1 VRAYPEPS
9 ECTKT
14 VGGRGFAPDP
24 TGGAYSAPPDPLAG
38 FRGRRF
44 AAQGRRFATRE
55 GKGQVGEGGEREGRE
70 GEGEGEGGEEGEGE
84 GGGWP
89 PHSEN
94 RAGAVGPW
102 CNQQRPLLTYC
113 ARLENAFMATNDEN
127 THRTSNIFFYFQQLC
142 YRLASSLN

>member
-24 TGGAYSAPPDPLAG
+24 TGGVYSAPPDPLAG

-55 GKGQVGEGGEREGRE
+55 GKGQVGEGRGKGGKGRE
-70 GEGEGEGGEEGEGE
+70 GEGRVGRRGKGREE
-84 GGGWP
+84 
-89 PHSEN
+89 
-94 RAGAVGPW
+94 VGPPTLKTVPA
-102 CNQQRPLLTYC
+102 PLSQS
-113 ARLENAFMATNDEN
+113 RLDLEAE
-127 THRTSNIFFYFQQLC
+127 
-142 YRLASSLN
+142 RLGSRLGLGQAGLVSIPMTVRLLN

>member
-70 GEGEGEGGEEGEGE
+70 GRGRGGW
-84 GGGWP
+84 GGGGTGGRRLAP
-89 PHSEN
+89 PTLKTVP
-94 RAGAVGPW
+94 A
-102 CNQQRPLLTYC
+102 PLLAC
-113 ARLENAFMATNDEN
+113 DNCF
-127 THRTSNIFFYFQQLC
+127 I
-142 YRLASSLN
+142 